1 MKQLQILLFGLILL
15 ICGTE
20 AFGQALPKPC
30 RKITREVDVMDGKV
44 QIATPSKMSLF
55 GVRKYIEDGQART
68 ILTLKA
74 VDFKA
79 TLKFRLSGATL
90 NINAVG
96 VVVLLEDGT
105 KIERPQAKIDY
116 SIGYGSTWA
125 KSAWITLTDEEIEKL
140 SNTAIQQA
148 RLYIYDAKPTTKQ
161 AQNLKA
167 QIGCISSME

>member
-1 MKQLQILLFGLILL
+1 MKQLQILLVGLIVL

-20 AFGQALPKPC
+20 AFSQDLPKPC

-44 QIATPSKMSLF
+44 QIATPSMMSLF
-55 GVRKYIEDGQART
+55 GVRKYIDDGQART
-68 ILTLKA
+68 YLTLKA
-74 VDFKA
+74 
-79 TLKFRLSGATL
+79 SGATL
-90 NINAVG
+90 NINEVG

-116 SIGYGSTWA
+116 SNGYGSTWSY
-125 KSAWITLTDEEIEKL
+125 SAWITLTDEEIEKL

-148 RLYIYDAKPTTKQ
+148 RLYIYDAKPTAKQ
-161 AQNLKA
+161 AQNLKV